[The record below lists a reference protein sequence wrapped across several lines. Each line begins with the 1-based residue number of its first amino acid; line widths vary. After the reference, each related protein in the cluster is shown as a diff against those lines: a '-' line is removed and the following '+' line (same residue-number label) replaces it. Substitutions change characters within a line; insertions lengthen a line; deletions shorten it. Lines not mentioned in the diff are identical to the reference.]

1 MPPLPDPHAH
11 RTADHPVD
19 LIFLE
24 RWSPRAMSGES
35 LTDDE
40 IGSLFEAA
48 RWAPST
54 YNVQEWRFSYATRDS
69 AHWDRF
75 LSLLVEFNQG
85 WAKQAGLL
93 GVVMSDSLFPRNG
106 KPNPVHVFDSG
117 MAYVSLALQGAR
129 MGLVVHGMAGF
140 DADAARQALN
150 VPERYSINAMFA
162 VGRPGDTSVLPEA
175 IRDQEIPSGRKPVH
189 EIAREGMFDFP
200 D

>member
-19 LIFLE
+19 PIFLE
-24 RWSPRAMSGES
+24 RWSPRAMRGDS
-35 LTDDE
+35 LSEAE

-54 YNVQEWRFSYATRDS
+54 YNVQEWRFCYATRDS
-69 AHWDRF
+69 AHWDSF

-93 GVVMSDSLFPRNG
+93 GVVMSDSLLPRNG

-117 MAYVSLALQGAR
+117 MAYLSLALQGAR
-129 MGLVVHGMAGF
+129 MGLVVHAMAGF
-140 DADAARQALN
+140 DADAARRALS
-150 VPERYSINAMFA
+150 VPAQYSINAMFA
-162 VGRPGDTSVLPEA
+162 VGRPGDTEALPEE
-175 IRDQEIPSGRKPVH
+175 IRDQEIPSGRKPIR
-189 EIAREGMFDFP
+189 EIACAGPFDFAA
-200 D
+200 